1 MRAALY
7 ARTACLTQDRKSAVE
22 LQLEALRNYA
32 IQNGM
37 EIVDEF
43 TDAGYSGLRR
53 DRAGLNRMC
62 HGAERHDFD
71 VLLIQDPARLARNAV
86 LEISLLEKLE
96 QCGVRTIFLEGM
108 PCRRSAFDIKS
119 SGASGHGEWFAAVMR
134 KLSKPVQELVGE
146 TFRAR
151 FAPPEPGC
159 PGLPSNR
166 PISYRGGK

>member
-7 ARTACLTQDRKSAVE
+7 ARTACLTQDLKSAVE

-32 IQNGM
+32 TQNGM

-53 DRAGLNRMC
+53 DRPGLDRMWA
-62 HGAERHDFD
+62 GAERRDFD
-71 VLLIQDPARLARNAV
+71 VLVVQDPARLARNAA

-96 QCGVRTIFLEGM
+96 QRRVRTIFLEAM
-108 PCRRSAFDIKS
+108 PYWRSAFDAKV
-119 SGASGHGEWFAAVMR
+119 SGASGHSEWFAAAMR
-134 KLSKPVQELVGE
+134 KLSTRVQELVRE
-146 TFRAR
+146 TFGTRC
-151 FAPPEPGC
+151 APPKQGC
-159 PGLPSNR
+159 QGLPSNR